1 MGTLHLLLNI
11 FVNIKLFEKK
21 SIKFFFKSYS
31 CKTYGPVGKWG
42 KEGVDNQQVNKIM

>member
-21 SIKFFFKSYS
+21 SIKFFSSPTLAKLM
-31 CKTYGPVGKWG
+31 V
-42 KEGVDNQQVNKIM
+42 QQGSGARREWTTSK